1 MIMKYN
7 FTEEDFAQAFEF
19 AVEYYLDPTKAPSGR
34 TSAEPRGFGAVL
46 DAFTRGKLVEIGI
59 QKLMSVLN
67 EAKEYALDFE
77 MHSAREVTNDP
88 DIVKVMESGYEPR
101 EPKVFVEIKNTS
113 MGDRWIG
120 VTEEQLES
128 LKRGSGNRMI
138 YFVYASLR
146 SESLDNPRTSDF
158 VGMYLK
164 HISGLPQL
172 DRFAELNASAHLEF
186 IITEEQLK
194 VYGTSFPQNA
204 LTYETNLFCEATR
217 LFKTDGTLAAN
228 ISLLQTY
235 PDHLGSF
242 PVLRHDNS
250 GDEAYGMFD
259 ISGSFD
265 LYIKTNP
272 KSVRHYIHCLSDVTI
287 KNEVF
292 GKFSLEQDKSYY
304 FNLETLG
311 RDPVLK
317 RNNIFIAKRRIYQ
330 LIEQGLLE
338 DPVSSLQE
346 MSNSI

>member
-1 MIMKYN
+1 MIYN
-7 FTEEDFAQAFEF
+7 FYEEDFAQAFKF

-59 QKLMSVLN
+59 QKMMGELN
-67 EAKEYALDFE
+67 HAKDYELDFE

-88 DIVKVMESGYEPR
+88 DIVKIVEIGAEKR
-101 EPKVFVEIKNTS
+101 EPNIFVEIKNTS
-113 MGDRWIG
+113 IGDRWIG

-128 LKRGSGNRMI
+128 LKRGSGDRVI

-146 SESLDNPRTSDF
+146 SDALENPRTADF

-172 DRFAELNASAHLEF
+172 AKFADLNASAHLEF
-186 IITEEQLK
+186 IITEEELK
-194 VYGTSFPQNA
+194 TYGISFPQNA
-204 LTYETNLFCEATR
+204 LTYETNLFYPVAR
-217 LFKTDGTLAAN
+217 LFKSDGSLSAN
-228 ISLLQTY
+228 VTHNESYADYDGEI
-235 PDHLGSF
+235 H
-242 PVLRHDNS
+242 VLRHDNS
-250 GDEAYGMFD
+250 KDDAYGIFK
-259 ISGSFD
+259 IRGSFD
-265 LYIKTNP
+265 IYVKTNP

-287 KNEVF
+287 DNDVF
-292 GKFSLEQDKSYY
+292 GRFNLIKDMSYN

-330 LIEQGLLE
+330 LIEQKMLKN
-338 DPVSSLQE
+338 PASTLQA
-346 MSNSI
+346 MADLI